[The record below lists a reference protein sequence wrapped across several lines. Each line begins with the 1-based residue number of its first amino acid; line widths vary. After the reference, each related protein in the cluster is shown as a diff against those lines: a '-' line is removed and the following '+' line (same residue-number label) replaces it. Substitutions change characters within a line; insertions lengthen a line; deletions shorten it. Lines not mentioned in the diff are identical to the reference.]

1 MCSQQNPG
9 SVNSIGQMAPVHQQT
24 NYKEKKGVEGGT
36 CRLKDVSSSF
46 FFNGQDCTAVLGD
59 ILVLKYKE
67 TQEITIKV
75 RIVLMYEG
83 ERRGGWDGTNGKF

>member
-1 MCSQQNPG
+1 MF
-9 SVNSIGQMAPVHQQT
+9 
-24 NYKEKKGVEGGT
+24 
-36 CRLKDVSSSF
+36 LLLF